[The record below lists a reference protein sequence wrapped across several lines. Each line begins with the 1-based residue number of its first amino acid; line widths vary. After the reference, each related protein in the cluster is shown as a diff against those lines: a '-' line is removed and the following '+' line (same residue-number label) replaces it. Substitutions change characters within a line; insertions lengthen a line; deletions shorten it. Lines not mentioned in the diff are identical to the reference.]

1 MPFDVALLIKGI
13 VVGFVVAAP
22 AGPIAV
28 LCLHRSIEEGHLSG
42 VATGLGAALGDTVFG
57 AIALFG
63 VGFAAQFLASEQTLV
78 RLGGGLVLIVL
89 GVTTF
94 LRKPKTGAFVE
105 DHITLIGAFA
115 GAFALTLANPI
126 TILAFLAIFS
136 AIGVEHLAGH
146 RADSLALVIGIL
158 GGATAWWM
166 SLALGA
172 ALFRDRFTE
181 KGLIWV
187 TRVSGLLIVGFG
199 VAAIVSGAVSAFGPA
214 G

>member
-1 MPFDVALLIKGI
+1 MLVDVGLLIKGL

-42 VATGLGAALGDTVFG
+42 IATGLGAALGDTVFG
-57 AIALFG
+57 ALALFG
-63 VGFAAQFLASEQTLV
+63 VGYVAGFIASEQVWV
-78 RLGGGLVLIVL
+78 RLGGGLVLIAL
-89 GVTTF
+89 GITTF
-94 LRKPKTGAFVE
+94 LRRPRPGAFVE

-136 AIGVEHLAGH
+136 AIGVEQLAGQ
-146 RADSLALVIGIL
+146 RVDEVTLIAGIL
-158 GGATAWWM
+158 AGATAWWM
-166 SLALGA
+166 LLAVGA

-187 TRVSGLLIVGFG
+187 TRVSGLIIVGFG
-199 VAAIVSGAVSAFGPA
+199 VAALVSGGIKLIA
-214 G
+214 GTA